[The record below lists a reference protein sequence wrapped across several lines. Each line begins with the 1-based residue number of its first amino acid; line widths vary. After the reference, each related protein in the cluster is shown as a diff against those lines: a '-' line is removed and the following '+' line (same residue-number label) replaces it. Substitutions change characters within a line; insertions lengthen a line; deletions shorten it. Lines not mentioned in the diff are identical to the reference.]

1 VVAFSFAHI
10 KASIVPMP
18 VSLTDPNSDAA
29 DSDIRI
35 FRDNSWFV
43 ADVRRTG
50 KCRHGQERN
59 KKKGKHRILH
69 DILLGLG
76 CSPPRYLAECARDIL
91 EVCIK

>member
-35 FRDNSWFV
+35 FRDNSGLSPTF
-43 ADVRRTG
+43 AEPANAGMVRNGTRKRANTEFFMTFSSG
-50 KCRHGQERN
+50 W
-59 KKKGKHRILH
+59 
-69 DILLGLG
+69 D
-76 CSPPRYLAECARDIL
+76 ARRPVTSQNARVIFSKS
-91 EVCIK
+91 V